1 MLCESISD
9 HENEPEDDEDS
20 YLMSV
25 GLAFTLGFEVF
36 RNKFESLSDDQINEL
51 QNLISRYDNP

>member
-1 MLCESISD
+1 MLYESISH
-9 HENEPEDDEDS
+9 HENEPEDDEDA

-36 RNKFESLSDDQINEL
+36 RNKFRSLSDAQIKEL
-51 QNLISRYDNP
+51 HNLISQYDNP

>member
-36 RNKFESLSDDQINEL
+36 RNKIQSLSDDQIKEL
-51 QNLISRYDNP
+51 HNLISQYDNP